1 MGARRIV
8 VALTALSLSLPATL
22 AEADLAEADDAQVAS
37 DESGHVSFS
46 GGALAG
52 DDAGSLAFRP
62 LVRAEIAF
70 NVAGPLAAGGFLQVA
85 FATDGAA
92 TDAPA
97 FGGGVL
103 LTLRPDVP
111 QLGFVP
117 HLELTGSRLQL
128 PSRLEGI
135 VDAWSAGIGGG
146 VGVTITT
153 GIAIEARVHHGW
165 YFGLPAASALAE
177 SAWTFG
183 TALTVDLP

>member
-1 MGARRIV
+1 MGRAAIV
-8 VALTALSLSLPATL
+8 GCAVTALSTVLLGAIPGVVRADP
-22 AEADLAEADDAQVAS
+22 EAPQD
-37 DESGHVSFS
+37 DESGHVSVS

-62 LVRAEIAF
+62 LVRAEVAF

-85 FATDGAA
+85 FADGGPS
-92 TDAPA
+92 DAPA

-103 LTLRPDVP
+103 LTLRPDLP

-117 HLELTGSRLQL
+117 HLEITGSRLQL
-128 PSRLEGI
+128 PSRADGL

-146 VGVTITT
+146 VGVALTQ
-153 GIAIEARVHHGW
+153 GIALEARVHHGW
-165 YFGLPAASALAE
+165 YFGLPAASTLSE

-183 TALTVDLP
+183 GALTVDLP